1 MELNFTENEVWTF
14 KLTSGEELI
23 AKVVGK
29 EEQFLIIEEP
39 VSIAPGPKGIGLVPS
54 IFTADAGQKVK
65 LNTNTITL
73 IAHTQEDVKVK
84 YIEATTGISVP
95 SKKIVMG

>member
-1 MELNFTENEVWTF
+1 MNFTENDVFTF

-23 AKVVGK
+23 AKVVGR
-29 EEQFLIIEEP
+29 EDNFLILEEP
-39 VSIAPGPKGIGLVPS
+39 VSVAPGPKGIGLVPS
-54 IFTADAGQKVK
+54 IFTADIGQKVK

-73 IAHTQEDVKVK
+73 IADTQEDVKVK